1 MLFWW
6 SEATQI
12 RTIALWGIFGGDFIE
27 SDGFCA
33 VFVVE
38 CNQNFFIIEINS
50 IHKRIDK
57 RLTVAFHVR
66 VELAEPGQ
74 PETNLIFAQPWP
86 SDFFFGN
93 PNLKFFL
100 LGFQLFQT
108 RFGGVGQHTCLNGVQ
123 HIFNAVLYLA
133 HLLFQQRER
142 GVFLILQLHHFR
154 NDGINHGIVLN
165 QLHGFSYDQ
174 IFQPLFTDG
183 LFLAGLETLRGGAL
197 IIMMNDLVPA
207 CAALAEHHRTA
218 HSAEQL
224 GGEQIIILG
233 LVTGRSAAVLLDF
246 LLHFFKQVLVHDG
259 RDAVGHHNVL
269 EVVFSDV
276 PFVRQQRL
284 NTVVGELLVAVGGH
298 AAVVQPVHQFFHGRA
313 IVVPLKG
320 FYHKGGFQRIDLEE
334 LFLVYRIANGNR
346 AAVVLA
352 LQNILGHAAHDFF
365 RKLCGIVF
373 SHAGEHTLDH
383 NTCWAF
389 RNWFSS
395 RHQLDMVSLQLVL
408 IVCRIITV
416 SGKAVKF
423 PDQHN
428 VKQPFL
434 AVFNHLLELRTIVR
448 FGRECTV
455 NIVLDDC
462 DAVLLCIG
470 RALTNLAFDGFF
482 TLVVAGIAG
491 VNYGGHG
498 RHLTL
503 HIIERQCV
511 HSKHCFV

>member
-1 MLFWW
+1 M
-6 SEATQI
+6 
-12 RTIALWGIFGGDFIE
+12 
-27 SDGFCA
+27 
-33 VFVVE
+33 
-38 CNQNFFIIEINS
+38 
-50 IHKRIDK
+50 
-57 RLTVAFHVR
+57 AFHVR

-74 PETNLIFAQPWP
+74 PEPNLIFTQPRP
-86 SDFFFGN
+86 SDFFFGD

-108 RFGGVGQHTCLNGVQ
+108 RFGGVGQQTCLNGVQ

-133 HLLFQQRER
+133 HLLFQQRES

-183 LFLAGLETLRGGAL
+183 LFLAGLETFRGGTL

-207 CAALAEHHRTA
+207 CATLTEHHRAA

-224 GGEQIIILG
+224 GGEQVIVLG

-269 EVVFSDV
+269 EVVFTDV
-276 PFVRQQRL
+276 PFVRQQLL

-298 AAVVQPVHQFFHGRA
+298 ATVVQPVHQFLHGRT

-320 FYHKGGFQRIDLEE
+320 FYHKGGFQRVDLKE
-334 LFLVYRIANGNR
+334 LLLVHLEADGNG

-352 LQNILGHAAHDFF
+352 LQNILRHAAHDLFGQ
-365 RKLCGIVF
+365 LCRIVF
-373 SHAGEHTLDH
+373 CHAGQHTLDH
-383 NTCWAF
+383 DTRRAV
-389 RNWFSS
+389 RD
-395 RHQLDMVSLQLVL
+395 RLRGRYQLDMISFQLVL
-408 IVCRIITV
+408 IVGRIIAV
-416 SGKAVKF
+416 SGKAVEF
-423 PDQHN
+423 PDQHD

-434 AVFNHLLELRTIVR
+434 AVLDHLLEVWAVVG
-448 FGRECTV
+448 FGRERTV
-455 NIVLDDC
+455 DVVLDDR
-462 DAVLLCIG
+462 DTVLFG
-470 RALTNLAFDGFF
+470 VGGAFPNLPFDGFLA
-482 TLVVAGIAG
+482 LVVAGIAG
-491 VNYGGHG
+491 VNHSGHG
-498 RHLTL
+498 CTSLFILRRRCHRSALP
-503 HIIERQCV
+503 
-511 HSKHCFV
+511 

>member
-50 IHKRIDK
+50 IHECIDK
-57 RLTVAFHVR
+57 RFPVAFHVR

-74 PETNLIFAQPWP
+74 PEPNLIFTQPRP
-86 SDFFFGN
+86 SDFFFGD

-197 IIMMNDLVPA
+197 IIMMNDLVSTRT
-207 CAALAEHHRTA
+207 ALAEHHRAA

-224 GGEQIIILG
+224 GGEQVIVLG

-259 RDAVGHHNVL
+259 RDTVGHHNVL

-276 PFVRQQRL
+276 PLIRQQLL

-298 AAVVQPVHQFFHGRA
+298 ATVVQPVHQFFHSCA

-320 FYHKGGFQRIDLEE
+320 FYHKGSFQRVDLKE
-334 LFLVYRIANGNR
+334 LLFVHLEANGNR

-352 LQNILGHAAHDFF
+352 LQNILGHAAHNFF
-365 RKLCGIVF
+365 RKFCRVVF

-383 NTCWAF
+383 DTRRAV
-389 RNWFSS
+389 RDGLRG
-395 RHQLDMVSLQLVL
+395 RHQLDMIPLQLVL
-408 IVCRIITV
+408 IVGRIIAV
-416 SGKAVKF
+416 AGKAVEF
-423 PDQHN
+423 PDQHD
-428 VKQPFL
+428 VKQPLF
-434 AVFNHLLELRTIVR
+434 AVLDHLLEIRAVIG
-448 FGRECTV
+448 FGGKGAV
-455 NIVLDDC
+455 NVVLDHGDT
-462 DAVLLCIG
+462 VFLGIS
-470 RALTNLAFDGFF
+470 RTFTNLAFDGFL
-482 TLVVAGIAG
+482 TLVIAGIAG
-491 VNYGGHG
+491 VDYGGHG
-498 RHLTL
+498 RHLPF
-503 HIIERQCV
+503 RYC
-511 HSKHCFV
+511 